1 MLRCAS
7 WEAVS
12 SKQQAKAD
20 KVSLE
25 RQRETN
31 LQAIHSIGGKH
42 IASLIVPGQSRS
54 IVLFEDACRKIDAY
68 RQLKEL
74 IDTRAIDLLVCYTHS
89 RLGREISLCESVIAY
104 CLANGVAIYDCCAP
118 PRSINPDEQR
128 RDVGARLMSVIRS
141 WESQAE
147 VERLKT
153 NSADGVDKS
162 VLSGNFAP
170 GPKPKFWRVEY
181 TREGGKIYK
190 INEGEAAI
198 ARRVVALY
206 LTGLGTAKVGQMTG
220 LTRKGA
226 LYILDQARRLAGNVT
241 IKRDEQTIV
250 AKGKQPAIIDE
261 ATMQRVVD
269 ARARRKKDKGAN
281 ATYIYSRLVTCEPC
295 GKTMHAKNMHHK
307 SKRDGSKQ
315 VVPALN
321 CPGCGRWL
329 SFKNLDREF
338 QRWLDSAP
346 DVVAE
351 LQQDQP
357 QEVDRGAGLQDELT
371 RVSREKGKLIDLYTS
386 DLIELPEYKKR
397 LTQYQQ
403 REQAINSQLQQ
414 LSTEVATA
422 QQHDQLLVQLVDIL
436 RNEIATM
443 STAEVNTV
451 YRECLR
457 VVYTVN
463 REVNITIA

>member
-12 SKQQAKAD
+12 SRAQAKAD

-31 LQAIHSIGGKH
+31 LQVIQSIGGKH
-42 IASLIVPGQSRS
+42 VASLVVPGQSRS
-54 IVLFEDACRKIDAY
+54 IVLFEDACKKIDAY
-68 RQLKEL
+68 RQLREL
-74 IDTRAIDLLVCYTHS
+74 IDTRSIDLLVCYTHS

-104 CLANGVAIYDCCAP
+104 SLANGVAIYDCCAP
-118 PRSINPDEQR
+118 PRSINPEEQR

-162 VLSGNFAP
+162 VREGNFPP
-170 GPKPKFWRVEY
+170 GKRPKFWRVEY
-181 TREGGKIYK
+181 TREGGRVYRID
-190 INEGEAAI
+190 EGEAAI
-198 ARRVVALY
+198 AREVIGLY
-206 LTGLGTAKVGQMTG
+206 LTGLGIARIGQRME
-220 LTRKGA
+220 LTRSA
-226 LYILDQARRLAGNVT
+226 VIYILKEIRRLGGYVHMGRADGSV
-241 IKRDEQTIV
+241 V
-250 AKGKQPAIIDE
+250 MGKGKQPAIIDE
-261 ATMQRVVD
+261 ATMQR
-269 ARARRKKDKGAN
+269 ALEQREKRKTNKGAN

-295 GKTMHAKNMHHK
+295 NKIMHAIPMYY
-307 SKRDGSKQ
+307 GSGKKAH
-315 VVPALN
+315 ALR
-321 CPGCGRWL
+321 CGQCLRYL
-329 SFKNLDREF
+329 SFAKIDKEF
-338 QRWLDSAP
+338 QRWLSTAP
-346 DVVAE
+346 DIVATT
-351 LQQDQP
+351 QQDQP
-357 QEVDRGAGLQDELT
+357 QEVDKGAGLQDELT
-371 RVSREKGKLIDLYTS
+371 RIAREKGKLIDLYTS

-414 LSTEVATA
+414 LLTEVATA

-463 REVNITIA
+463 REVNITIT